1 MEVSKNTIK
10 KINKLFLTLV
20 LLTITSYADEKV
32 KMKEPVELVFDTKV
46 SCKDIKLYLEFIDS
60 EMNKQGD
67 IHTTFCGNDDTDGKL
82 TIVDK
87 DTDNPKI
94 IHEPTNTVFS
104 EFVSVSEKLYGVT
117 KDHKAN
123 IQPFGIAYADLDDD
137 GVDEVFIAGY
147 SQYDFF
153 LMQIIKNSGD
163 KLSLFDNVIKIDGGK
178 IIILPTKTK
187 GFHDILFQDDNK
199 KRKHSSIWK
208 YVGDLKYGY

>member
-1 MEVSKNTIK
+1 MIK
-10 KINKLFLTLV
+10 KMNKLVLAFL
-20 LLTITSYADEKV
+20 LLTISSYAEN
-32 KMKEPVELVFDTKV
+32 KEPIELVFDTKV
-46 SCKDIKLYLEFIDS
+46 SCKDVKPYLEFIDS

-67 IHTTFCGNDDTDGKL
+67 IHTTFCGNDDTDVTL
-82 TIVDK
+82 SIIDK

-178 IIILPTKTK
+178 IIILSTKTK

-208 YVGDLKYGY
+208 YVGNLKYN